1 VKNRAYD
8 ETLRKDANV
17 LANRELRVRLGK
29 ISKNEDAPAEVAD
42 QVNVDP
48 EQIGKIVQDVIIT
61 TAASVGAI
69 VVAKKILDI
78 AGEVITAAA
87 KAKLR

>member
-1 VKNRAYD
+1 MFEHR
-8 ETLRKDANV
+8 EFRLRMH
-17 LANRELRVRLGK
+17 K
-29 ISKNEDAPAEVAD
+29 IPKGDNAPAEVAD
-42 QVNVDP
+42 QVIIDP

-78 AGEVITAAA
+78 MGEVITAAA

>member
-1 VKNRAYD
+1 ML
-8 ETLRKDANV
+8 E
-17 LANRELRVRLGK
+17 NREFRFRMHK
-29 ISKNEDAPAEVAD
+29 IPKGDNAPAEIAD

-48 EQIGKIVQDVIIT
+48 EQIGKIVQEVIIT

-78 AGEVITAAA
+78 AGEVIVAAA
-87 KAKLR
+87 KVKLR